1 MDRRGLSVDQ
11 IRAYLA
17 TIEEINRAERRLA
30 KQNDAASLAQL
41 DIALDAAKAAWL
53 LIPAELRVKMVP
65 PPEREDYR

>member
-1 MDRRGLSVDQ
+1 MER

-30 KQNDAASLAQL
+30 KHNDPASLAQL
-41 DIALDAAKAAWL
+41 DDALDVAKAAWL
-53 LIPAELRVKMVP
+53 LIPAEWRVKLVS